1 MNRLLAL
8 VPRPRKHLVTYHG
21 VLAPAAS
28 LRSRI
33 VPRPDDGCE
42 EAVDGDTAA
51 EQSVEQG
58 VAQPCE
64 VRARRSRVPH
74 RPGKRRSGGRRYYTW
89 AEQLRRVFSVEVLIC
104 PRCGGVRRL
113 LAAIQDPDSI
123 ERVLRAMGLPWE
135 APQLAVARA
144 PPEIWG

>member
-1 MNRLLAL
+1 MPSTKSH
-8 VPRPRKHLVTYHG
+8 V
-21 VLAPAAS
+21 
-28 LRSRI
+28 
-33 VPRPDDGCE
+33 
-42 EAVDGDTAA
+42 
-51 EQSVEQG
+51 
-58 VAQPCE
+58 
-64 VRARRSRVPH
+64 
-74 RPGKRRSGGRRYYTW
+74 
-89 AEQLRRVFSVEVLIC
+89 LRRAFGVDVLRC